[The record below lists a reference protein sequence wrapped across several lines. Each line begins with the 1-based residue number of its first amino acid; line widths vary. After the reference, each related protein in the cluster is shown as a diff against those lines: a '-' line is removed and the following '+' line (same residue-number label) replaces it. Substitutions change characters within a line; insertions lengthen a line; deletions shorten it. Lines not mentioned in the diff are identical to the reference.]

1 MNITYIIGN
10 GFDVNLGLK
19 TKYSDFYDYY
29 RNQPSPSKEVKQ
41 LKENIDR
48 NKENWSDLELA
59 LGKYTTN
66 FKDSNSATEVMEDLC
81 DHLTEYLKLQS
92 LLIPQSNEKL
102 KEEML
107 RCLANP
113 NEFFLPEDQ
122 KQIRSYYS
130 SRLPAHGKITIL
142 SLNYTPSIERIL
154 DYKDNQPISIDSNDS
169 WLGYGTEVHPVLHP
183 HHTLDDI
190 ILVGLNDES
199 QIANQTLLGNETFK
213 EYFIKPACNEMLSS
227 GIENQCSDVI
237 NNSDLFVVFGSSLGA
252 TDKLWWQK
260 ITNRMVNSNSLLLL
274 FIYDHKM
281 QRIDRQLGSRKRE
294 IINNFISHLEGYTD
308 TQIEDIKRKT
318 LVSFNS
324 GIFDQLKDLSS
335 SPYIAHSI
343 IVIQLKSKHPNLY
356 SIGNENHRFRMM
368 WSAVNHNTIRAIG
381 PASNTAIIALIKDIQ
396 EITHRV
402 IENRTISPIH
412 TIEAK
417 VGDAIVWRNKNGY
430 YAITKIKSIK
440 VSPKGNTIDSFE
452 IEYFLLKSPLGE
464 SIDQSTIQQ

>member
-1 MNITYIIGN
+1 MNTTYIIGN

-19 TKYSDFYDYY
+19 TRYSDFYDYY
-29 RNQPSPSKEVKQ
+29 QNQPSPSEEVKQ
-41 LKENIDR
+41 LKATIDK
-48 NKENWSDLELA
+48 NKENWADLELA
-59 LGKYTTN
+59 LGEYTPN
-66 FKDSNSATEVMEDLC
+66 FKDSNSAIEVLVDLC
-81 DHLTEYLKLQS
+81 NHLNEYLKLQS
-92 LLIPQSNEKL
+92 LLIPQSNEKI

-113 NEFFLPEDQ
+113 NEFFLPTDKER
-122 KQIRSYYS
+122 IESYYS
-130 SRLPAHGKITIL
+130 NRLLAHGKITIL

-169 WLGYGTEVHPVLHP
+169 WLGYGTEVHPILHP

-199 QIANQTLLGNETFK
+199 QVVNQTLCNEEAFK
-213 EYFIKPACNEMLSS
+213 ENFIKPACNKMLSS

-260 ITNRMVNSNSLLLL
+260 IANRMVNSNSLLLL

-281 QRIDRQLGSRKRE
+281 KRTCRRLGEQKRTV
-294 IINNFISHLEGYTD
+294 INNFVSHLEGYTD
-308 TQIEDIKRKT
+308 TQIENIKRKT

-335 SPYIAHSI
+335 SPYIEHSI
-343 IVIQLKSKHPNLY
+343 IVIQLKSEHPNLCN
-356 SIGNENHRFRMM
+356 IGNENHRFSMM

-381 PASNTAIIALIKDIQ
+381 PASNTAIIALIKDSQ
-396 EITHRV
+396 EIAHRV

-430 YAITKIKSIK
+430 GAITKIKSIQ
-440 VSPKGNTIDSFE
+440 VSPKENTIDSFE